1 MESSGQV
8 EMTIW
13 TSEGH
18 LSELALEQRAA
29 DELSANELQA
39 IDSHLEGCAACR
51 AEHARWRRLYHT
63 LAKLQAVEPS
73 VSFDDGVMAQL
84 RLPEPAEATGAARLP
99 ALLRRLRPV
108 AVAAAAIWTVAVV
121 GGAVWLQQ
129 TVDVPGSVLLARFFS
144 NARELLVA
152 AVLKLG
158 AILHLSGLADAWTEL
173 VETVPGSGV
182 VIAGTLI
189 TVLSG
194 LAIWTLYRV
203 TGYEPPEANAH
214 A

>member
-1 MESSGQV
+1 
-8 EMTIW
+8 MTNW

-29 DELSANELQA
+29 DEVSATELRA

-51 AEHARWRRLYHT
+51 AEHAKWRRLFHT
-63 LAKLQAVEPS
+63 LTTLKAVEPS
-73 VSFDDGVMAQL
+73 ASFDDGVMARV
-84 RLPEPAEATGAARLP
+84 RLPKPAETAGAARVP
-99 ALLRRLRPV
+99 SLLRRLRPV
-108 AVAAAAIWTVAVV
+108 AVAAAAVWTVVVV
-121 GGAVWLQQ
+121 GSAAWVQQ
-129 TVDVPGSVLLARFFS
+129 AIDVSGSLLLARFLS
-144 NARELLVA
+144 NARELLIA

-158 AILHLSGLADAWTEL
+158 AALELSGVAEAWTEL
-173 VETVPGSGV
+173 VETIPGSGV

-203 TGYEPPEANAH
+203 TGNEPPEANAH

>member
-13 TSEGH
+13 TFEGH
-18 LSELALEQRAA
+18 LSELALEHRAA
-29 DELSANELQA
+29 DEVSANELQA
-39 IDSHLEGCAACR
+39 IDSHIEGCAACR
-51 AEHARWRRLYHT
+51 AEHARWRRLLHT
-63 LAKLQAVEPS
+63 LATLQAVEPS
-73 VSFDDGVMAQL
+73 VSFDDGVMARV
-84 RLPEPAEATGAARLP
+84 RLPEPAETVGAGRLP
-99 ALLRRLRPV
+99 SLLRRLRPV
-108 AVAAAAIWTVAVV
+108 AAAAAAVWTVALV
-121 GGAVWLQQ
+121 GGAAWLQQ
-129 TVDVPGSVLLARFFS
+129 TVDVPGSMLLARLFS
-144 NARELLVA
+144 NARELLLTV
-152 AVLKLG
+152 VLKLG
-158 AILHLSGLADAWTEL
+158 AILQLSGLADAWTEL

>member
-1 MESSGQV
+1 MK
-8 EMTIW
+8 IW

-29 DELSANELQA
+29 DEVWASELQA
-39 IDSHLEGCAACR
+39 IDGHLEACAACR
-51 AEHARWRRLYHT
+51 AEHARWRRLFHT
-63 LAKLQAVEPS
+63 LATLQAVEPS
-73 VSFDDGVMAQL
+73 ASFDEGVMARV
-84 RLPEPAEATGAARLP
+84 RLPEPVDTVTAVRLP
-99 ALLRRLRPV
+99 SLLRRLRPV
-108 AVAAAAIWTVAVV
+108 VAAAAAVWTAAVV
-121 GGAVWLQQ
+121 GGALWLQH
-129 TVDVPGSVLLARFFS
+129 TVDVPSSMLVARLFS
-144 NARELLVA
+144 GVRELLLA

-158 AILHLSGLADAWTEL
+158 AVVQLSGLSDAWTEL
-173 VETVPGSGV
+173 VETIPGSGV

>member
-1 MESSGQV
+1 MK
-8 EMTIW
+8 IW

-18 LSELALEQRAA
+18 LTELVLELRAA
-29 DELSANELQA
+29 DEVSANELQA
-39 IDSHLEGCAACR
+39 IEGHLDGCAACR
-51 AEHARWRRLYHT
+51 AEHARWRRLYHALST
-63 LAKLQAVEPS
+63 LRAAEPS
-73 VSFDDGVMAQL
+73 ASFEAAVMARV
-84 RLPEPAEATGAARLP
+84 RLPERAETVGPARLP
-99 ALLRRLRPV
+99 ALVRRLRPV
-108 AVAAAAIWTVAVV
+108 AVAAAAVWTTAVV
-121 GGAVWLQQ
+121 GGAAWLQQ
-129 TVDVPGSVLLARFFS
+129 VVDVPGSVLLARLLS
-144 NARELLVA
+144 DARELLLA
-152 AVLKLG
+152 AALRLG
-158 AILHLSGLADAWTEL
+158 AILQLSGLADAWAEL